1 MHVFIGWDVGAWHCA
16 GGKSQDALTILEPRT
31 PALVLRGRPWRG
43 NLKDLLL
50 ETPGP
55 ALVGALLKL
64 CEVEAGALS
73 SATIA
78 IDTPLGCP
86 EAFRD
91 LLDGG
96 STVQVPDRS
105 KDNPYQYRLT
115 ERLLV

>member
-1 MHVFIGWDVGAWHCA
+1 M
-16 GGKSQDALTILEPRT
+16 
-31 PALVLRGRPWRG
+31 LRGRPWRG

-78 IDTPLGCP
+78 IDTPLGWP

-96 STVQVPDRS
+96 ATVQVPDRS
-105 KDNPYQYRLT
+105 KDTPYQYRLT
-115 ERLLV
+115 ERLLAEHLPRPPPVGRERHDREPIHEGDPLPKSPRRVS